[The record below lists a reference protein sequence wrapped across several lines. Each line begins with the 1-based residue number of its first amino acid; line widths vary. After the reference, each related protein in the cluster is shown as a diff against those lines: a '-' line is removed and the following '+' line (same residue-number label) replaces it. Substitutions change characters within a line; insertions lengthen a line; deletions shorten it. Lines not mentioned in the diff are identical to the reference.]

1 MIQLSFNCLCLCML
15 APVKHSAILQSD
27 VQVCL
32 KLISDHSSDHRRK
45 MMQEIKLPYE
55 SDWMQHAAVVQRGA
69 FAP

>member
-1 MIQLSFNCLCLCML
+1 M
-15 APVKHSAILQSD
+15 
-27 VQVCL
+27 